1 MSAAAYAR
9 TARTIASPR
18 EAESALLLHTA
29 LRLEL
34 AAARAETSP
43 GREADEA
50 LDAALTHIRKV
61 WTVLA
66 TAATEAASP
75 LPAELKSAVA
85 SLSVFVLRRSFAVA
99 SAPSPSAAASA
110 VVEISRQ
117 IAAGLRGTG

>member
-9 TARTIASPR
+9 TARTTASPR

-29 LRLEL
+29 LKLEL

-50 LDAALTHIRKV
+50 LDAALAHVRKL

-66 TAATEAASP
+66 TAATETQSP
-75 LPAELKSAVA
+75 LPAALQSAVA
-85 SLSVFVLRRSFAVA
+85 SLAVFVLRRSFAIA

-117 IAAGLRGTG
+117 LAAGLRGNG